1 VPEIELRF
9 DTAMMDIYK
18 RALKEAKYDAKRYLQ
33 MLLEYR
39 GLETAKRLLN
49 SSHVSDG
56 YAALFERKRLD
67 LTVEALIVQ
76 PEWTPLF
83 SEEER
88 KIARNRLKEYGYI
101 VNEPAPANLP
111 TDYEHMPSTGGS
123 MYDRIA
129 EEIKQPFY
137 VQNFPN
143 DGQRFV
149 AWYLHRVLLLDKHE
163 TKAAITDGQ
172 NDKQIDAIVVDDGED
187 RRIRVIQ
194 GKFFKSGMI
203 DATPVREVLSAWTRL
218 KDLPKLQTECSG
230 KLAERLEAMREALE
244 DDYDVEFELLTT
256 GELTAAAMTDLDAFK
271 EAMSSDN
278 GLEASLILV
287 NSEILETRLLEA
299 EQKELPELTAELKID
314 MEKTLI
320 TDEGGYKVVLSIVPL
335 AQCVKLPGIA
345 DGKLFRRNVRQSLG
359 LNNKVNKAMRSSI
372 ISPEKRP
379 YFFFF
384 HNGITAL
391 CSKATLSDDQKSLT
405 LKNIA
410 VVNGCQSLS
419 TIFSTSGK
427 IASAN
432 PASKDGSVLFRFY
445 EIPQLDLGEQISINT
460 NSQSAVKPKDLRSN
474 DKYMKAIK
482 RRYEHAIGDGYFI
495 TKRGETRPADRDAN
509 KTIDSSD
516 YGKMVLSWMC
526 QRPNLAS
533 NEKKLFDEL
542 YKTVFHPELDP
553 ESMLVLKLWL
563 REIDKNWEAL
573 DINEAVKAVK
583 GSARFHVLF
592 AISQMFSHMSNQ
604 SDKVVFPAATKAA
617 LPYSGLI
624 LGNAKACINQSLQHA
639 HNQSQ
644 AAGKIF
650 SPQNWLKGKGSV
662 SDEQLVAGTI
672 ANVVTNMATPEQK
685 LYIDSMKI
693 AADKFSFRWSAD

>member
-1 VPEIELRF
+1 
-9 DTAMMDIYK
+9 
-18 RALKEAKYDAKRYLQ
+18 
-33 MLLEYR
+33 
-39 GLETAKRLLN
+39 
-49 SSHVSDG
+49 
-56 YAALFERKRLD
+56 
-67 LTVEALIVQ
+67 
-76 PEWTPLF
+76 
-83 SEEER
+83 
-88 KIARNRLKEYGYI
+88 
-101 VNEPAPANLP
+101 
-111 TDYEHMPSTGGS
+111 
-123 MYDRIA
+123 MYDKIA

-137 VQNFPN
+137 MQNFPN

-172 NDKQIDAIVVDDGED
+172 HDKQIDAIVVEDGENM
-187 RRIRVIQ
+187 RIRVIQ
-194 GKFFKSGMI
+194 GKFIKNSQV
-203 DATPVREVLSAWTRL
+203 DAEPVREIISAWTRL
-218 KDLPKLQTECSG
+218 KDLPKLQLECSG
-230 KLAERLEAMREALE
+230 KLAERLETMREALE
-244 DDYDVEFELLTT
+244 DDYNLEFELLTT
-256 GELTAAAMTDLDAFK
+256 GELTAAALTDLDAFK
-271 EAMSSDN
+271 ETMSIDN
-278 GLEASLILV
+278 SLDATLTLV
-287 NSEILETRLLEA
+287 NSEVIETRLMEA
-299 EQKELPELTAELKID
+299 EQKDLPELTADLKID
-314 MEKTLI
+314 IDKTLI
-320 TDEGGYKVVLSIVPL
+320 TDEGGYKVILSIVSL
-335 AQCVKLPGIA
+335 SQCIKLPGIA

-359 LNNKVNKAMRSSI
+359 LNKVNKAMRNSI

-391 CSKATLSDDQKSLT
+391 CSKATLSEDKKSLT

-419 TIFSTSGK
+419 TIYSTSGK
-427 IASAN
+427 ITSVN
-432 PASKDGSVLFRFY
+432 TTSKDGSVLFRFY

-482 RRYEHAIGDGYFI
+482 KRYEHAINDGYFI
-495 TKRGETRPADRDAN
+495 TKRGELRPADRDAN

-553 ESMLVLKLWL
+553 ESMLTLKLWL
-563 REIDKNWEAL
+563 NEIDKNWDVL

-592 AISQMFSHMSNQ
+592 AVSQMFSHISNQ
-604 SDKVVFPAATKAA
+604 SDKVVLPSATKAA

-624 LGNAKACINQSLQHA
+624 LGNAKACINQALQHA

-672 ANVVTNMATPEQK
+672 VNIVTNMATPEQK
-685 LYIDSMKI
+685 PYLDSMKS

>member
-1 VPEIELRF
+1 MPDTELRF

-33 MLLEYR
+33 MLIKNR
-39 GLETAKRLLN
+39 GLETARRLLH
-49 SSHVSDG
+49 SSHVSEG
-56 YAALFERKRLD
+56 YTALFERKRLD

-76 PEWTPLF
+76 SEWASLF
-83 SEEER
+83 SDEER
-88 KIARNRLKEYGYI
+88 TIARNRLKEYGYTI
-101 VNEPAPANLP
+101 KEPAPVNQLFQGGQS
-111 TDYEHMPSTGGS
+111 MPTGGS

-129 EEIKQPFY
+129 EEIKQTFY
-137 VQNFPN
+137 QQNFSN

-149 AWYLHRVLLLDKHE
+149 AWYLHRVLLLDKHQ

-172 NDKQIDAIVVDDGED
+172 HDKQIDAIVVEDGDD
-187 RRIRVIQ
+187 RRVRVIQ
-194 GKFFKSGMI
+194 GKFINNGAV
-203 DATPVREVLSAWTRL
+203 DAEPVREVLSAWTRL

-230 KLAERLEAMREALE
+230 KLAERLEAMRVALE

-256 GELTAAAMTDLDAFK
+256 GELTAAALMDFDAFK
-271 EAMSSDN
+271 ESMSTDN
-278 GLEASLILV
+278 GLDASLVLV
-287 NSEILETRLLEA
+287 NNEVLETRLLDA
-299 EQKELPELTAELKID
+299 EQKELPELAAEMKID
-314 MEKTLI
+314 MDKTLI
-320 TDEGGYKVVLSIVPL
+320 TDEGGYKVILSIVPL

-359 LNNKVNKAMRSSI
+359 LNNKVNKAMRNSI
-372 ISPEKRP
+372 VSLEKRP

-391 CSKATLSDDQKSLT
+391 CNKATLSEDQTTLT

-419 TIFSTSGK
+419 TIYSTSGK
-427 IASAN
+427 IASN
-432 PASKDGSVLFRFY
+432 TASKDGSVLFRFY
-445 EIPQLDLGEQISINT
+445 EIPQQDLGEQISINT

-482 RRYEHAIGDGYFI
+482 RRYEHAITDGYFI
-495 TKRGETRPADRDAN
+495 TKRGESRPADRDAK

-516 YGKMVLSWMC
+516 YGKMVLTWMC
-526 QRPNLAS
+526 QRPNLAT
-533 NEKKLFDEL
+533 NEKKLFDEF

-563 REIDKNWEAL
+563 NEIDKNWEAL

-583 GSARFHVLF
+583 GAARFHVLF
-592 AISQMFSHMSNQ
+592 AISQMFSHVSNQ
-604 SDKVVFPAATKAA
+604 SDKVVSPAATKAA
-617 LPYSGLI
+617 LQYSGLI
-624 LGNAKACINQSLQHA
+624 LGNAKACINQALQHA
-639 HNQSQ
+639 HTQSQ

-650 SPQNWLKGKGSV
+650 SPQNWLKGKSSV

-672 ANVVTNMATPEQK
+672 ANVVCNMATPDQK
-685 LYIDSMKI
+685 PYVDSMKT
-693 AADKFSFRWSAD
+693 AADHFSFRWSAD